1 MKINIIANTDS
12 FRDAYLFV
20 KGTKQLEKAASMT
33 CTLTIVANTPDMI
46 KPIAKTEGLK
56 ND

>member
-1 MKINIIANTDS
+1 MNINIIAHTDS
-12 FRDAYLFV
+12 FRDAYLFI
-20 KGTKQLEKAASMT
+20 KGTKKLEKAAGIP
-33 CTLTIVANTPDMI
+33 CTLTIMANTPYMI

>member
-1 MKINIIANTDS
+1 MKIIIIANTDS

-20 KGTKQLEKAASMT
+20 KGTKQLEKAAGIS
-33 CTLTIVANTPDMI
+33 CTLTIVANTQDMI